1 MAKKQFIRHLEFYG
15 FPDQNGYSS
24 EISGVDLSDIRE
36 KNKEQDKEIQE
47 LEGEKAEK
55 KDLLELS
62 GTVENFIERQSEINK
77 DFADAISGMSG
88 DIDEL
93 KKVDDEFA
101 EQLSAITDGVDDAME
116 AIEILGDRVEDLED
130 GLSGLSGAMDSMMET
145 IEDEFAKKDDV
156 YTKEEI
162 DARIPSGETFATE
175 EWVERQGYLTFDSG
189 DTRYA
194 LIEDLEALS
203 SAVESATTGIEDE
216 IDDIIDAIAVVSADT
231 EEKIDEINDKI
242 DSFSGEVTS
251 AITGINEDID
261 EINDKVD
268 ENTEAIDILEDT
280 VSAITDAID
289 TLEDVVSSHGDE
301 IAELQQQVSA
311 NTDDIANIYEVLDTK
326 ANISDLQDLH
336 DELVCKIDGVESALT
351 KAIDDETERAT
362 EAEQA
367 LDDKIDQEIER
378 STGVDE
384 RLTNKVNELDEEVQE
399 AVETV
404 GTFND
409 RITSVETGL
418 TKEIA
423 DRKQADLDLI
433 GSEDDSRDADTI
445 WGAKNFAKEMKRQA
459 VSEASIYTDDA
470 VAAFSTELA
479 NLENNI
485 EQQLTAYATTG
496 YVEQRISETKT
507 ELEGDY
513 NGKIESETER
523 AIARE
528 NAIVDSV
535 EEIRVDVLTAKEDI
549 AHNATRINAITEWD
563 GSDPDEYVD
572 TGNGILDVLH
582 REFHEYVK
590 EHINGD
596 IKSITYEDGKLIIVY
611 ESTTGEK
618 TVEIPIED
626 IVDLEDY
633 YKKEETDALL
643 DEKLDISAY
652 TDISEQVFTNADN
665 IETLSG
671 SIEDKADLSL
681 LEALIERLGYT
692 NNETLVR
699 NNGGHEVA
707 FGQYNVSNH
716 EEDPSGQTMF
726 SVGIGSDD
734 DNRMNAIEI
743 MKNGDVYMWVEGEY
757 MNVNKLLGMLAHE
770 VYDAD
775 TTNNPHIFD
784 GE

>member
-116 AIEILGDRVEDLED
+116 AIEILGDRVEGLED

-194 LIEDLEALS
+194 IIEDLEALS
-203 SAVESATTGIEDE
+203 GVVESATTGIEDE
-216 IDDIIDAIAVVSADT
+216 IDDIIETIATVSADT
-231 EEKIDEINDKI
+231 EEKFEEIEDKI

-251 AITGINEDID
+251 AITDIKEDID

-268 ENTEAIDILEDT
+268 ENTEDIDELKDE

-289 TLEDVVSSHGDE
+289 VIEDAVKENTDDIE
-301 IAELQQQVSA
+301 LLQQQVSA
-311 NTDDIANIYEVLDTK
+311 NTDDISNIYDILDTK
-326 ANISDLQDLH
+326 ANVSDLEELHNEMICKVEELEDKKADKTDLNA
-336 DELVCKIDGVESALT
+336 VSGAV
-351 KAIDDETERAT
+351 DDLNDK
-362 EAEQA
+362 
-367 LDDKIDQEIER
+367 LDREIER

-384 RLTNKVNELDEEVQE
+384 RLTNKVNELDEQVQE
-399 AVETV
+399 AVELV
-404 GTFND
+404 GTFD
-409 RITSVETGL
+409 GRITDVETGL

-433 GSEDDSRDADTI
+433 GTEEDSRDADTI

-459 VSEASIYTDDA
+459 VSEAEVYTDEA
-470 VAAFSTELA
+470 IAGFSTELA
-479 NLENNI
+479 TMRDEI
-485 EQQLTAYATTG
+485 EQELTAYATTG
-496 YVEQRISETKT
+496 YVESRITETKT

-513 NGKIESETER
+513 NQKIENETER
-523 AIARE
+523 AIGRE
-528 NAIVDSV
+528 NGIIEDVD
-535 EEIRVDVLTAKEDI
+535 EIRLDVVTAKEDI
-549 AHNATRINAITEWD
+549 AHNATIIHAITEWD

-590 EHINGD
+590 EHVNGD

-611 ESTTGEK
+611 ESTEGEK
-618 TVEIPIED
+618 TVEIPIGD

-643 DEKLDISAY
+643 DEKLDASAY
-652 TDISEQVFTNADN
+652 TDVSEQVSANTSN
-665 IETLSG
+665 IEVLSG
-671 SIEDKADLSL
+671 DVVNLDSALAE
-681 LEALIERLGYT
+681 LIEKLGYKD
-692 NNETLVR
+692 NDTLVT
-699 NNGGHEVA
+699 NGEHEVA
-707 FGQYNVSNH
+707 FGEYNISNTS
-716 EEDPSGQTMF
+716 EEASGETIF
-726 SVGIGSDD
+726 SIGNGTDEN
-734 DNRMNAIEI
+734 NRSNAVEVK
-743 MKNGDVYMWVEGEY
+743 KNGDVYLWIEGEF
-757 MNVNKLLGMLAHE
+757 MNINKLLGQIAHE
-770 VYDAD
+770 VYDND
-775 TTNNPHIFD
+775 TTHNGNFFD

>member
-24 EISGVDLSDIRE
+24 DINGVDLSDIRE
-36 KNKEQDKEIQE
+36 KNKEQDKEIEE

-62 GTVENFIERQSEINK
+62 GTVENFIDRQSEINQG
-77 DFADAISGMSG
+77 FADAISGMSG
-88 DIDEL
+88 EIDEL

-101 EQLSAITDGVDDAME
+101 EQLSAITDGVDNAME
-116 AIEILGDRVEDLED
+116 AIEILGERVDDLED
-130 GLSGLSGAMDSMMET
+130 GLSGLSGVVDSMMDT

-203 SAVESATTGIEDE
+203 GAVESATTGIEDE

-251 AITGINEDID
+251 AITDINEDID

-268 ENTEAIDILEDT
+268 ENTEAIDILEDA

-479 NLENNI
+479 NLEDNI

-496 YVEQRISETKT
+496 YVEQRISEAKT

-563 GSDPDEYVD
+563 GSDPTQYVD

-582 REFHEYVK
+582 REFHKYVK
-590 EHINGD
+590 DHENDGV
-596 IKSITYEDGKLIIVY
+596 IKSITYEDGKLIFVY
-611 ESTTGEK
+611 ETPEGEK
-618 TVEIPIED
+618 VVEIPVGD
-626 IVDLEDY
+626 IVDLSDY

-643 DEKLDISAY
+643 DEKLDKSEY
-652 TDISEQVFTNADN
+652 EDISDQVSANTESIAA
-665 IETLSG
+665 LSG
-671 SIEDKADLSL
+671 SVEDKVDLSL
-681 LEALIERLGYT
+681 FNALIERLGYT
-692 NNETLVR
+692 DNDTLVR
-699 NNGGHEVA
+699 NGEHEVA
-707 FGQYNVSNH
+707 FGQYNVSKN

-743 MKNGDVYMWVEGEY
+743 MKNGDVYMWVEGDY
-757 MNVNKLLGMLAHE
+757 MNVNKLLGQIAHE
-770 VYDAD
+770 VYDKD
-775 TTNNPHIFD
+775 STHNTHFFD
-784 GE
+784 GD

>member
-24 EISGVDLSDIRE
+24 EINGVDLSDIRE

-62 GTVENFIERQSEINK
+62 GTVENFIERQSEINQG
-77 DFADAISGMSG
+77 FADVISGMSA

-116 AIEILGDRVEDLED
+116 AIEILGDRVDDLED
-130 GLSGLSGAMDSMMET
+130 GFSGLSGAMDSMMET

-194 LIEDLEALS
+194 LIDDLEALS
-203 SAVESATTGIEDE
+203 GVVESATTGIEDE
-216 IDDIIDAIAVVSADT
+216 IDDIIETIATISADT

-251 AITGINEDID
+251 AITDIKEDID

-268 ENTEAIDILEDT
+268 ENTEAIDTLEDA

-289 TLEDVVSSHGDE
+289 VIEDAVKENTEDIE
-301 IAELQQQVSA
+301 LLQQQVSA
-311 NTDDIANIYEVLDTK
+311 NTDDISSIYEILDTK
-326 ANISDLQDLH
+326 ANVSDLEALHAEMICKVEELDEKKADKTDL
-336 DELVCKIDGVESALT
+336 EYVSGAV
-351 KAIDDETERAT
+351 DDLSDK
-362 EAEQA
+362 
-367 LDDKIDQEIER
+367 LDREIER
-378 STGVDE
+378 STTVDE

-399 AVETV
+399 AVELV
-404 GTFND
+404 GTFD
-409 RITSVETGL
+409 GRITDVETGL

-423 DRKQADLDLI
+423 DRQQADLDLI
-433 GSEDDSRDADTI
+433 GNSGDSRDADTI

-459 VSEASIYTDDA
+459 VSEAEVYTDEA
-470 VAAFSTELA
+470 VAGFSTEIA
-479 NLENNI
+479 RVKDEI
-485 EQQLTAYATTG
+485 ETELTAYATTA
-496 YVEQRISETKT
+496 YVESRVTETKT

-513 NGKIESETER
+513 NQKIEAETER
-523 AIARE
+523 ATGRE

-535 EEIRVDVLTAKEDI
+535 DEIRLEIISAVEEI
-549 AHNATRINAITEWD
+549 AHNATIIHAITEWD

-590 EHINGD
+590 HAGA
-596 IKSITYEDGKLIIVY
+596 IKEIIYENETLIIVY
-611 ESTTGEK
+611 ETPDGER
-618 TVEIPIED
+618 TVEIPVGEL
-626 IVDLEDY
+626 VELTDY
-633 YKKEETDALL
+633 YKKEEVDALL
-643 DEKLDISAY
+643 DEKADASALEAEEGRA
-652 TDISEQVFTNADN
+652 TEAEEQLASAITNV
-665 IETLSG
+665 ES
-671 SIEDKADLSL
+671 SL
-681 LEALIERLGYT
+681 LERINELNQFL
-692 NNETLVR
+692 NNEVERATSAETDLQTEITNLEASFEDRIGQLTQFLNEERERAERVEEQLQGADIASGAVSSELVVTVTQ
-699 NNGGHEVA
+699 NNG
-707 FGQYNVSNH
+707 NVII
-716 EEDPSGQTMF
+716 F
-726 SVGIGSDD
+726 SSPDKFELE
-734 DNRMNAIEI
+734 A
-743 MKNGDVYMWVEGEY
+743 GE
-757 MNVNKLLGMLAHE
+757 
-770 VYDAD
+770 
-775 TTNNPHIFD
+775 F
-784 GE
+784 